1 MSRFLKSR
9 QTMWAR
15 AVILFIGVL
24 FHYQQALAVDTYM
37 AEFMIESNA
46 TLYVSGALSAIKQT
60 ATPNTTMT
68 IVLLELTA
76 ECKIAGNASTCN
88 CSSTYI
94 WSNDVCDNF
103 QCCHD
108 SYCNANI
115 SHYPALC
122 IPKVKVRFNGTVQVR
137 ITINQTDT
145 IKKQLTDGFKQLHGF
160 ECLNVS
166 GPRDDG
172 QMFDFKVDLSVIFLT
187 DTLAKIIADLEPT
200 VGKIAVE
207 TSGLVSIQC
216 PMDTVKFS
224 STPTLN
230 CRFEEKTNGSWN
242 WNLLKGNKTFDLNTG
257 SSITVSL
264 PNETPQNCT
273 TVQIIKL
280 SGNWAGIYKCGF
292 SKGSIV
298 HAATA
303 ELKVA
308 LLPDKIT
315 MMIDPLTVE
324 CQDAVPPVTVTATI
338 DNSTEQYKV
347 TWLYQNYLQTPNLQ
361 TQPVPPTGIAYSTV
375 ISINCRPSSSPHVV
389 IVSFTN
395 QMDEIKKASITI
407 PVIYAHDK
415 NQACPED
422 SNVWPKTPRGVTV
435 TIRKCEVNRVGYK
448 ERTCKGPEW
457 MEVLDNCVNEE
468 LNKVV
473 NAAANFKEGLGAT
486 VQVAI
491 QIFSDLRKSMVAD
504 SVADLSASIDVLDT
518 MSIASKTITL
528 DNTILDTFLDA
539 ASNMLNNTWKAVNK
553 TLEYD
558 MSSKYLTSIEGL
570 VDNIKMNSSEGN
582 DTPNIQLKLCNVQ
595 NGTSCNYI
603 VFGVEV
609 NLTLSSGIVKTVG
622 VKNLADKLN
631 NSKFSDYKFPS
642 IVVSATLQNSNDSK
656 IDIKLDFPMNQSMTQ
671 DSNILCVFW
680 NTTLNEWSEEGCKWK
695 KGDNNRSYCECTH
708 LTSFSVLMSKIPVTL
723 LFLDEI
729 TYVGLGVSICSLIIF
744 LIIEA
749 LVWSA
754 VVKSNLSHFRHT
766 ALVNISLCLL
776 LADCS
781 FLAACFSSI
790 KTSTWCLVLTVTK
803 QYFFL
808 AMFCWMLCL
817 SIMLLHQ
824 LIFIFHPL
832 RKRVY
837 LLLSIILGYICP
849 TVIVSAT
856 YVYYKY
862 TGKPYHNTETCWLT
876 YEGLL
881 KGSIHAFLLPV
892 GTIILMNLFSMGVV
906 IMTLLKSTVSDGS
919 KTDEKEAA
927 KSIMKVMVFLTPVF
941 GVTWVLGFFVLL
953 IDINTPMG
961 VLMNYA
967 FTIINSFQGLFILLT
982 GCFAEKRVKDEVLKL
997 FLAGAS
1003 TTKGTSESMKD
1014 LTKST
1019 SNN

>member
-15 AVILFIGVL
+15 AVILFIGVV
-24 FHYQQALAVDTYM
+24 FHYNQALAVDTYM

-46 TLYVSGALSAIKQT
+46 TFNVSGALSAIKQIT
-60 ATPNTTMT
+60 TPNITMT
-68 IVLLELTA
+68 IGLLELTA
-76 ECKIAGNASTCN
+76 ECKIVGNASTCN
-88 CSSTYI
+88 CSSAYI
-94 WSNDVCDNF
+94 WSNDVCGNF
-103 QCCHD
+103 HCCND

-122 IPKVKVRFNGTVQVR
+122 IPKVKVRFNGTVQVKL
-137 ITINQTDT
+137 TINETDT

-160 ECLNVS
+160 GCLNVS

-172 QMFDFKVDLSVIFLT
+172 QIIDFKVDLSVIFLT
-187 DTLAKIIADLEPT
+187 DTLAKIISDLEPT

-207 TSGLVSIQC
+207 TSGLVSIQY
-216 PMDTVKFS
+216 PMDTVKFFS
-224 STPTLN
+224 KPMLN

-257 SSITVSL
+257 SSITVSF
-264 PNETPQNCT
+264 PNETSPNCT

-298 HAATA
+298 HTASA

-315 MMIDPLTVE
+315 MTIDPLTVE
-324 CQDAVPPVTVTATI
+324 CQDAAPPVTVTATI
-338 DNSTEQYKV
+338 DNSTEQYTV
-347 TWLYQNYLQTPNLQ
+347 TWSYQNNLPPPPV
-361 TQPVPPTGIAYSTV
+361 QPAGIASTTT
-375 ISINCRPSSSPHVV
+375 ISLNCSPSSSPHVV
-389 IVSFTN
+389 IVNFIN
-395 QMDEIKKASITI
+395 QMNEIKSANITI
-407 PVIYAHDK
+407 PVIYAQDK
-415 NQACPED
+415 NQACPEEN
-422 SNVWPKTPRGVTV
+422 NVWPKTPKGVTV

-457 MEVLDNCVNEE
+457 MSVLDNCVNEE

-486 VQVAI
+486 LQVAI
-491 QIFSDLRKSMVAD
+491 QIFSDLKKSMVAD
-504 SVADLSASIDVLDT
+504 SAADLSASINVLDI
-518 MSIASKTITL
+518 MSRASETITL
-528 DNTILDTFLDA
+528 DNSILDTFLDA
-539 ASNMLNNTWKAVNK
+539 ASNMLNNSWKAANK
-553 TLEYD
+553 ALEYD
-558 MSSKYLTSIEGL
+558 MSSKYLLSVEGL
-570 VDNIKMNSSEGN
+570 VNNIKMNTSDGN

-595 NGTSCNYI
+595 NSTSCNDI

-609 NLTLSSGIVKTVG
+609 KLALSSGIVKTVG

-631 NSKFSDYKFPS
+631 NSNFPGYNFPD
-642 IVVSATLQNSNDSK
+642 IVVSVTLQSSNDSK
-656 IDIKLDFPMNQSMTQ
+656 IDIQLDFPINQSMAQ

-695 KGDNNRSYCECTH
+695 KRVNNRSYCECTH

-723 LFLDEI
+723 LFQDEI
-729 TYVGLGVSICSLIIF
+729 TYVGLGVSICSLLIF

-790 KTSTWCLVLTVTK
+790 KTSTWCLILTVTK
-803 QYFFL
+803 QFFFL

-832 RKRVY
+832 RKSVY
-837 LLLSIILGYICP
+837 LLLSTILGYICP

-892 GTIILMNLFSMGVV
+892 GTIVLLNLFSMAVV

-919 KTDEKEAA
+919 KADEKEAA

-941 GVTWVLGFFVLL
+941 GVTWALGFFVLL
-953 IDINTPMG
+953 TDIKAPMG
-961 VLMNYA
+961 VVMRYA

-982 GCFAEKRVKDEVLKL
+982 GCFAEKRVRDEVLKL
-997 FLAGAS
+997 FLAGAL
-1003 TTKGTSESMKD
+1003 TTKGKSESIKN